1 MSETIPAVSEET
13 ISDWVSSRSFQL
25 GRSYF
30 ENEAIFDLRRQGRSL
45 KARCQGSMPQPYRL
59 GVAFGAEGIEEANCS
74 CPVGDGGHCK
84 HVGALLLT
92 WLDQPDAFRVVA
104 EPDADLEQRSKEE
117 LIALIKQM
125 LRLQPD
131 LETLL
136 EVA

>member
-13 ISDWVSSRSFQL
+13 ISDWVGSRSFQL

-30 ENEAIFDLRRQGRSL
+30 ENEAIFDPRRQGSSL
-45 KARCQGSMPQPYRL
+45 KACCQGSMPQPYRL

-104 EPDADLEQRSKEE
+104 EPDAGLSNAAK
-117 LIALIKQM
+117 KS
-125 LRLQPD
+125 
-131 LETLL
+131 
-136 EVA
+136 